1 MKKWKKKKGDENKNE
16 VKNEKE
22 EKSEEIHSKT
32 KRGLK
37 HGSENFSLIFENA
50 KKNKELKQTSKREE
64 TFFEIKFF

>member
-50 KKNKELKQTSKREE
+50 KKKQRIKTNIEKRGN
-64 TFFEIKFF
+64 FF